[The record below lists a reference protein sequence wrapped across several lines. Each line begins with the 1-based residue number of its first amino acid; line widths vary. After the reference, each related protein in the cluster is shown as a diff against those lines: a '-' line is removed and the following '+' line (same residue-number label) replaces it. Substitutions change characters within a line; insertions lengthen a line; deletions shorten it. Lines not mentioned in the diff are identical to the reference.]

1 MPRAYDRGGRRA
13 RPACR
18 DRVTGPTGC
27 GPRAAVLFYNSMVV
41 GLPGACDVDEVWA
54 DLVFGA
60 LADRTRRDILRRSVD
75 GELSVSALARNYE
88 MSVTAVQKHVAVLDR
103 AGLVTKRRRGREQ
116 RVRTDLDA
124 IHAAQLLL
132 DRFEELWRDRI
143 DRFTDL
149 LDETTE
155 GAGP

>member
-1 MPRAYDRGGRRA
+1 
-13 RPACR
+13 
-18 DRVTGPTGC
+18 
-27 GPRAAVLFYNSMVV
+27 
-41 GLPGACDVDEVWA
+41 VDEVWA

-143 DRFTDL
+143 DRFTDV
-149 LDETTE
+149 LDEATE